1 MSAMKRVMVAGIPSI
16 GRSSSTAM
24 GVHVQRTRASR
35 FEFEKN
41 RALSSPRRRQQC
53 ETAVEFADQFAQRWR
68 STIDQA
74 TSTARRT
81 LRRTPASRS
90 PRWRTRTPVAP
101 LALSSGRFSRR
112 RSHPGAAA
120 LTARKASLTSVSSG
134 KHYPTARRL
143 SARGT
148 RSQQPAGRVGGS
160 VWSSRLSL
168 YEPPSRWTPRSACPL
183 SSVRRRCWWARSR
196 RARC

>member
-1 MSAMKRVMVAGIPSI
+1 MSATKAVMVAGILPAVWVGAHQLPSGGACAADDYPSI
-16 GRSSSTAM
+16 WEIQAC
-24 GVHVQRTRASR
+24 
-35 FEFEKN
+35 
-41 RALSSPRRRQQC
+41 SPRRRQLFC
-53 ETAVEFADQFAQRWR
+53 ETAVESAQRWR

-120 LTARKASLTSVSSG
+120 LTARQASLTSVFSG

-143 SARGT
+143 SVRGT